1 MIIYVKGQEMQ
12 VPEGLTVEELMVML
26 EYTRFA
32 AIWIND
38 RQVLQGHYS
47 TCELKDRDRVLIIK
61 PLSGG

>member
-12 VPEGLTVEELMVML
+12 VPEGLTVAELMVML

-32 AIWIND
+32 AVWIND
-38 RQVLQGHYS
+38 RQVLQGNYS
-47 TCELKDRDRVLIIK
+47 TRVLKDLDQVLIIR